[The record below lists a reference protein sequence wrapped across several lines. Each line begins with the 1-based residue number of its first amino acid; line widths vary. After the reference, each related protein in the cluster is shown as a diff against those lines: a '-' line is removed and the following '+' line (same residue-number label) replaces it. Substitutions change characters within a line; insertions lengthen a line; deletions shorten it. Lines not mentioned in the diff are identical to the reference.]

1 MATYVQ
7 IKSAEKYLY
16 TFTLDIILWRLT
28 DLIMHTLIPF
38 LMLLT
43 VDTTYNVFFRISIP
57 FQKTVN
63 HSEEATRVM
72 LYTEVI
78 GK

>member
-38 LMLLT
+38 LMLLQR
-43 VDTTYNVFFRISIP
+43 TTYNVFFRISIP